1 MNSLGS
7 LNPKALATVLAAAS
21 DLALVIDERGVIL
34 DMCFQSEQLARD
46 LGAHPAWLGQA
57 WVDTVAI
64 DSRPKAEAML
74 RDAEKLLPPRWRH
87 LNHQTGRDSDRP
99 ILYSAARLGH
109 DGQMVV
115 FGRDLRPAA
124 ELQQR
129 LVDAQQ
135 SLEQDYANLRHVE
148 MRYRLLFQTSSEA
161 VLILDAATLKVTEVN
176 PAAILM
182 FGDNA
187 KRLQSRGLLHAFAG
201 ASAESIQVMLNTVRV
216 AGRCEEIQAQLGNG
230 HKVALSALLFREGN
244 AAMFLMRVAAVSTIA
259 APSEAKSRLL
269 QMVESA
275 PDGFVVIGPDR
286 KIKAANAAFLELVQ
300 LPSEEAVRGQ
310 SLDRW
315 LGRNGVDLDVLVANL
330 RQRGAMRHFATV
342 IRGEYGGSVNVE
354 ISANALADSGQSH
367 YGLVIRDVGR
377 RLTVEAPSELPHS
390 AGNLSDLVGRVPMKE
405 LVRQSTDVIER
416 LSIEM
421 ALKLTGDNRA
431 SAAEMLGLSRQS
443 FYVKLRRY
451 GLGDLSSDDSDLG

>member
-7 LNPKALATVLAAAS
+7 LDPKAVATVLAAAS
-21 DLALVIDERGVIL
+21 DLALVIDERGVIQ
-34 DMCFQSEQLARD
+34 DMSFQSEQLARD
-46 LGAHPAWLGQA
+46 LGAHPSWLGQA
-57 WVDTVAI
+57 WIDTVTI
-64 DSRPKAEAML
+64 DSRPKVEALL
-74 RDAEKLLPPRWRH
+74 RDAEKQLPPRWRH

-99 ILYSAARLGH
+99 ILYSAARLGS
-109 DGQMVV
+109 DGQMVA

-148 MRYRLLFQTSSEA
+148 MRYRLLFQASSEA
-161 VLILDAATLKVTEVN
+161 VLILDAATLKVTEAN
-176 PAAILM
+176 PAAVAL
-182 FGDNA
+182 FGDHA
-187 KRLQSRGLLHAFAG
+187 KRLQARGLLQAIDA
-201 ASAESIQVMLNTVRV
+201 ASAEPIQAMFNTARV
-216 AGRCEEIQAQLGNG
+216 AGRSEEIRAKLGSG
-230 HKVALSALLFREGN
+230 HEVILSASLFREGS
-244 AAMFLMRVAAVSTIA
+244 AAMFLVRLAAVSSA
-259 APSEAKSRLL
+259 AGPSEPKSRLL
-269 QMVESA
+269 QMAESA

-286 KIKAANAAFLELVQ
+286 RIVTANAAFLELVQ

-330 RQRGAMRHFATV
+330 RQRGAMRHFAT
-342 IRGEYGGSVNVE
+342 IMRGEFGVSTNVE
-354 ISANALADSGQSH
+354 ISANTMTNSGPAN

-377 RLTVEAPSELPHS
+377 RLSAEAQPELPYS

-451 GLGDLSSDDSDLG
+451 GLGDLSPDDSDLG